1 MLSRPLAPAD
11 KQHQAD
17 FLHMQN
23 SLSDRSVC
31 LIQQH
36 LLFPTEI
43 APEMIKAVFL
53 PRCL

>member
-1 MLSRPLAPAD
+1 MLGTPLAPAGG
-11 KQHQAD
+11 QRQAD
-17 FLHMQN
+17 FLHTQN
-23 SLSDRSVC
+23 SLKDIPVC